1 MDSHCHVA
9 RWHNGQSKPG
19 LNSFEFTRKIKLLMI
34 QHFGSDQVSLSEVIA
49 VSMRSQYYTLI
60 EQSLMTLSE
69 QNAIRFSEKKITV
82 ITVQCSR
89 GAIKMPCFNTALT
102 ILYYGLLVGI
112 SLEFP
117 HAMVWLVWHFYSEK
131 ADFFFFREEN
141 NLPMFRSMC
150 AKLTLYFAES
160 GFHLVS
166 CGLQP
171 PYRMRLKASIAI
183 LSSSLSDRYIF
194 CIHYY
199 RSRI

>member
-1 MDSHCHVA
+1 MDSHCYVA
-9 RWHNGQSKPG
+9 RWRNGQSKPG
-19 LNSFEFTRKIKLLMI
+19 LNSFEFTRKVKLLMI

-117 HAMVWLVWHFYSEK
+117 HAMVWLVWHFCSEK
-131 ADFFFFREEN
+131 ADFFFSEKKTTFRRKQHFQRWW
-141 NLPMFRSMC
+141 PRP
-150 AKLTLYFAES
+150 KES
-160 GFHLVS
+160 WCEF
-166 CGLQP
+166 QF
-171 PYRMRLKASIAI
+171 
-183 LSSSLSDRYIF
+183 LSSHFRFSVWFLLCKFSCYLRVILK
-194 CIHYY
+194 
-199 RSRI
+199 